1 MFTSCASDIVATLR
15 ERGFEV
21 FLDLKFH
28 DIPNTTAMAVKAAAE
43 TRRWSTRALLVD
55 DDVPIRDLLCD
66 YLARFNIEAVG
77 VADGQAMRETLAAEP
92 FDVVVL
98 DLMLPGEDGL
108 SLCRWLRSE
117 SDIPIL
123 MLTARCEP
131 TDRIIGLE
139 LGADDYMAKPFE
151 PRELVARIQTILRRV
166 RDDREGLR
174 ADQRASI
181 RFDAWRLNGVLRQ
194 LHSPEGLVVPLSN
207 AEFRLL
213 WVFLERPRRVLSREQ
228 LLDAARGRSIEAF
241 DRSIDLLVSRLRQKL
256 GDDPKSPRLIK
267 TVRGEG
273 YLFDAREIG

>member
-1 MFTSCASDIVATLR
+1 MLMTAPFDT
-15 ERGFEV
+15 
-21 FLDLKFH
+21 
-28 DIPNTTAMAVKAAAE
+28 PNAPDEDK
-43 TRRWSTRALLVD
+43 RWNTRALIVD
-55 DDVPIRDLLCD
+55 DDVPIRELLID
-66 YLARFNIEAVG
+66 YLARFGIHGHG
-77 VADGQAMRETLAAEP
+77 VSDGGAMREAMQQAT
-92 FDVVVL
+92 FDVVIL

-108 SLCRWLRSE
+108 ALCRQLRAE

-166 RDDREGLR
+166 RDDRSETRGNL
-174 ADQRASI
+174 
-181 RFDAWRLNGVLRQ
+181 RFDNWRLNSVLRQ
-194 LHSPEGLVVPLSN
+194 LVSAEGLVVPLSN

-256 GDDPKSPRLIK
+256 GDDPKSPALIK

-273 YLFDAREIG
+273 YLFDARDIG

>member
-1 MFTSCASDIVATLR
+1 MGLGAYADRNHLVDDRTMQTPCAPVNDEQKGPASAD
-15 ERGFEV
+15 
-21 FLDLKFH
+21 DK
-28 DIPNTTAMAVKAAAE
+28 
-43 TRRWSTRALLVD
+43 RWTTRALVVD
-55 DDVPIRDLLCD
+55 DDVPIRELLID
-66 YLARFNIEAVG
+66 YLARFSILATG
-77 VADGQAMRETLAAEP
+77 VNDGAEMRQAMQAET

-108 SLCRWLRSE
+108 SLCRWLRAE

-139 LGADDYMAKPFE
+139 LGADDYMSKPFE

-166 RDDREGLR
+166 RDDRSE
-174 ADQRASI
+174 QRANI
-181 RFDAWRLNGVLRQ
+181 RFDTWRLNSVLRQ
-194 LHSPEGLVVPLSN
+194 LVADDGLVVPLSN

-213 WVFLERPRRVLSREQ
+213 WVFIERPRRVLSREQ

-256 GDDPKSPRLIK
+256 GDDPKAPQLIK

-273 YLFDAREIG
+273 YLFDARDIG

>member
-1 MFTSCASDIVATLR
+1 MFPSSPTSSQDSQ
-15 ERGFEV
+15 
-21 FLDLKFH
+21 
-28 DIPNTTAMAVKAAAE
+28 
-43 TRRWSTRALLVD
+43 RRWTIRALLVD
-55 DDVPIRDLLCD
+55 DDEPIRELLCG
-66 YLARFNIEAVG
+66 YLARFNIEARG
-77 VADGQAMRETLAAEP
+77 VADGAGMRQALAEEN

-108 SLCRWLRSE
+108 SLCRYLRSE

-131 TDRIIGLE
+131 ADRIIGLE

-166 RDDREGLR
+166 RGDEGRNEPR
-174 ADQRASI
+174 AQV
-181 RFDAWRLNGVLRQ
+181 RFDQWRLDSVLRQ
-194 LHSPEGLVVPLSN
+194 LHSPDGLVVPLSN

-213 WVFLERPRRVLSREQ
+213 WVFLERPRRVLNREL
-228 LLDAARGRSIEAF
+228 LLDAARGRAIDAF

-256 GDDPKSPRLIK
+256 GDDPRSPRLIK

-273 YLFDAREIG
+273 YLFDVRDIA

>member
-1 MFTSCASDIVATLR
+1 MHAPTERDARLR
-15 ERGFEV
+15 
-21 FLDLKFH
+21 
-28 DIPNTTAMAVKAAAE
+28 P
-43 TRRWSTRALLVD
+43 TRALIVD
-55 DDVPIRDLLCD
+55 DNQELRELLGG
-66 YLARFNIEAVG
+66 YLTRFNIDSAAVG
-77 VADGQAMRETLAAEP
+77 DGPGMRRALTQGH
-92 FDVVVL
+92 FDVIIL

-108 SLCRWLRSE
+108 ALCRQLRAE

-166 RDDREGLR
+166 RDDRAIPRDDEP
-174 ADQRASI
+174 RASI
-181 RFDAWRLNGVLRQ
+181 RFAGWTLQCVLRQ
-194 LHSPEGLVVPLSN
+194 LQSPVGLLVPLSN

-228 LLDAARGRSIEAF
+228 LLDEARGRSIEAF

-256 GDDPKSPRLIK
+256 GDDPRNPTLIK

-273 YLFDAREIG
+273 YLFDVAEIR

>member
-1 MFTSCASDIVATLR
+1 MEQEARILIVEDDQRL
-15 ERGFEV
+15 
-21 FLDLKFH
+21 
-28 DIPNTTAMAVKAAAE
+28 AE
-43 TRRWSTRALLVD
+43 LTQ
-55 DDVPIRDLLCD
+55 D
-66 YLARFNIEAVG
+66 YLESNGLKVG
-77 VADGQAMRETLAAEP
+77 VEADGARAVDRVLAERP
-92 FDVVVL
+92 DLVVL

-108 SLCRWLRSE
+108 SLCRYLRSE

-131 TDRIIGLE
+131 ADRIIGLE

-166 RDDREGLR
+166 RGDEGRNEPR
-174 ADQRASI
+174 AQV
-181 RFDAWRLNGVLRQ
+181 RFDQWRLDSVLRQ

-213 WVFLERPRRVLSREQ
+213 WVFLERPRRVLNREL
-228 LLDAARGRSIEAF
+228 LLDAARGRAIEAF

-256 GDDPKSPRLIK
+256 GDDPRSPRLIK

-273 YLFDAREIG
+273 YLFDVRDIA